1 MKRSIFPFAL
11 WLCFAALLFACSVD
25 DQDEPVEPQPAIVN
39 TWRFTE
45 SKTFFDTAQDIRT
58 IYQRYFN
65 ELDEPLTD
73 EQLDSIER
81 AFLVPSLDLS
91 QVGRVFEFQPDGTIT
106 SDGRLQGTWR
116 ISGTRGLKEAI
127 LIRNS
132 DSTSLT
138 QLKIDRVTDTDLELV
153 VQQNDIL
160 DPIDGPLG
168 FRPGPDEL
176 LFGYRYFFT
185 AM

>member
-39 TWRFTE
+39 TWRFIE

-58 IYQRYFN
+58 IYQQYFN
-65 ELDEPLTD
+65 RLDEPLTG
-73 EQLDSIER
+73 EQIDSIER

-91 QVGRVFEFQPDGTIT
+91 QAGRVLEFQPDGTIT
-106 SDGRLQGTWR
+106 ADGLLQGTWR
-116 ISGTRGLKEAI
+116 INGTRGSNEAI

-138 QLKIDRVTDTDLELV
+138 QFEIDRMTNTELV
-153 VQQNDIL
+153 LVAQQDDIL
-160 DPIDGPLG
+160 NPIDGPLG
-168 FRPGPDEL
+168 FRSGPDEMA
-176 LFGYRYFFT
+176 FGYRYIFR
-185 AM
+185 AL